1 MYATSSPSSRQTRG
15 RMPSRLRFAKRSS
28 TRAGFL
34 VGVVAAGAV
43 VSVLGVAL
51 SSSWIAFAG
60 LAIAIVGAAGFA
72 LHLIVTERRRH
83 EVVEEELS
91 AHSSFLEALVES
103 MGSIAATLDPDQVL
117 ERTRREAKDLFD
129 AKATILEP
137 GARTASNGAVFPL
150 RIRGEEIGALQLGR
164 SRPLDR
170 QEQARAVLPAD
181 FASRTV
187 ENARLLAEAQ
197 VREAERARLS

>member
-91 AHSSFLEALVES
+91 AQSSFLESLVES
-103 MGSIAATLDPDQVL
+103 MGSIAATLDPDEVL
-117 ERTRREAKDLFD
+117 ERTRREAKELFG
-129 AKATILEP
+129 AKASLLGPEEPPAESAVVVPLE
-137 GARTASNGAVFPL
+137 V
-150 RIRGEEIGALQLGR
+150 RGEQ
-164 SRPLDR
+164 
-170 QEQARAVLPAD
+170 
-181 FASRTV
+181 
-187 ENARLLAEAQ
+187 
-197 VREAERARLS
+197 